1 MVGRGAGLDR
11 GNGERVKRNRRPVL
25 AHWLIVVGVLA
36 ASIAVSMTGGVSLYA
51 ASPTPS
57 ATPSAVPPS
66 RDTTVPL
73 DPPYT
78 VQRGNQT
85 VQVQSIRRT
94 QVGGHDVVADRIIVG
109 FRPGVSDAEKAAVHR
124 QVAAAQGGVSPIPL
138 KRVNTN
144 AQYVDVSGAPSLDAA
159 IRAYRADPRVAYAEP
174 DGILRTADMPND
186 PLFGYQYGM
195 TKIQAPA
202 AWSLTPGAA
211 NVKIAI
217 LDCGIYKAHPDLAGK
232 VIDEKDFTSNPF
244 GSGTDDRCNHGTHV
258 AGIASADTN
267 NGIGVAGVGD
277 RTALMNGK
285 VLLEQ
290 YDSFG
295 NLIGGEGDY
304 LWVADGIR
312 WAADRGANVI
322 NMSLGGPDVCSST
335 MQEAIDYAWARNV
348 VVVAAAG
355 NYGVNAPF
363 EPADCTHVVAVA
375 STDATDAKSD
385 FSNYGTW
392 VSVAAPGS
400 DILSSVNPNL
410 NGGNEY
416 AYFSGTSM
424 ATPAVAGL
432 VGLLW
437 STSWGTSAQSVIN
450 RLEATADAIPG
461 TGTNWQYGLINAAA
475 AVAPPPAPVA
485 RPSPALPS
493 TAPIP
498 NPAPRPSTPP
508 DPAVAVPAPAP
519 LPPARR

>member
-1 MVGRGAGLDR
+1 
-11 GNGERVKRNRRPVL
+11 VKRNGRPIL

-36 ASIAVSMTGGVSLYA
+36 ASIAVSMTGGASLYA

-57 ATPSAVPPS
+57 ATPSAVPP
-66 RDTTVPL
+66 RDTTVPF

-94 QVGGHDVVADRIIVG
+94 QIGGHDVVADRIIVG

-174 DGILRTADMPND
+174 DGILRIADTPND
-186 PLFGYQYGM
+186 PLFGEQYGM
-195 TKIQAPA
+195 RAIKAPA
-202 AWSLTPGAA
+202 AWSLTTGSA
-211 NVKIAI
+211 NVKIAV
-217 LDCGIYKAHPDLAGK
+217 LDCGIYEAHPDLAGK
-232 VIDEKDFTSNPF
+232 VIARQDFTSNPF

-267 NGIGVAGVGD
+267 NSIGVAGVGYN
-277 RTALMNGK
+277 TALMNGK

-290 YDSFG
+290 YDNNG
-295 NLIGGEGDY
+295 NLTGGTGEY
-304 LWVADGIR
+304 TWVAAGIH
-312 WAADRGANVI
+312 WAADNGANVI
-322 NMSLGGPDVCSST
+322 NMSLGGVGACSQT

-355 NYGVNAPF
+355 NDGANEQF
-363 EPADCTHVVAVA
+363 EPADCAHVVAVA
-375 STDATDAKSD
+375 STDASDAKSWY
-385 FSNYGTW
+385 SNYGSW
-392 VSVAAPGS
+392 VPIAAPGS
-400 DILSSVNPNL
+400 NILSSVNPDL
-410 NGGNEY
+410 NGGSMY
-416 AYFSGTSM
+416 ATFDGTSM
-424 ATPAVAGL
+424 ATPHVAGL

-461 TGTNWQYGLINAAA
+461 TGTNWQYGRINAAA

-498 NPAPRPSTPP
+498 NPAPRPFTPP

>member
-11 GNGERVKRNRRPVL
+11 GNGERVKRNRRPAR

-36 ASIAVSMTGGVSLYA
+36 AMLAASMTGGASLYA

-85 VQVQSIRRT
+85 VQVQPIRRT

-124 QVAAAQGGVSPIPL
+124 QVAAAQGGISPIPL

-174 DGILRTADMPND
+174 DGILRTAETPND
-186 PLFGYQYGM
+186 PLFLSHYQYGM
-195 TKIQAPA
+195 TAIKAPA
-202 AWSLTPGAA
+202 AWDMTHGSATI
-211 NVKIAI
+211 KIAI
-217 LDCGIYKAHPDLAGK
+217 LDCGIDEAHPDLAGK
-232 VIDEKDFTSNPF
+232 IIDRQNLTVVPP
-244 GSGTDDRCNHGTHV
+244 TDLATNDLCNHGTHV

-267 NGIGVAGVGD
+267 NGIGVAGVGYN
-277 RTALMNGK
+277 TALLNGK
-285 VLLEQ
+285 VLG
-290 YDSFG
+290 DDG
-295 NLIGGEGDY
+295 IGDY
-304 LWVADGIR
+304 TWVAAGIR
-312 WAADRGANVI
+312 WAADQGANVI
-322 NMSLGGPDVCSST
+322 NMSLGGPDVCSPT
-335 MQEAIDYAWARNV
+335 VQDAIEYAWARNV

-355 NYGVNAPF
+355 NHLVGETGTGPF
-363 EPADCTHVVAVA
+363 EPADCNHVVAVA